1 MITPDKTS
9 IRVLKK
15 KIAKRDSYEKKI
27 QRWKNLR
34 TTKLKIDNVY
44 ISVSIRSSIL
54 SSTIERT
61 NEHVLEQ
68 AE

>member
-54 SSTIERT
+54 SSTNERARFGT
-61 NEHVLEQ
+61 S
-68 AE
+68 